1 MQAEKREQLAA
12 LLRAIPP
19 NQAEALARAVETM
32 RQGDASGFP
41 ADVVLDA
48 LAPALAAARRER
60 CALKPIIL
68 AALEPY
74 IAPSET
80 AERTVGLLARAVLAP
95 WWEALGLVAAAQL
108 AALQRELDD
117 IASRDDDEEKLAEFA
132 VRARAAAATA
142 TTLLL
147 AQMKSSKAAPAIR
160 ALARS
165 PDHHADIEQIGE
177 ILLAG
182 EPLRDAIAAVM
193 DLARR
198 DEKLSGS
205 VIVDLSPAI
214 ITEAKRCYDLLSAG
228 SGVETRLFAV
238 AILNRLDKPWHIFR
252 LARALSWKRDATLVS
267 NTELAVIGQRLLHD
281 LDVTAH
287 AVDIANPKG
296 RMSAHLVD
304 FDRLRELT
312 GRYIEC
318 AEGLLGEIDLRRDS
332 EWGEAMLRSRGKMR
346 DALEEERL
354 ETAANVVLAVLPE
367 RPTDHRQRPGAGKL
381 AAKSSAPECSDETLT
396 AQAAKAIQLLT
407 FIIQRSGRQGFG
419 SGARKVLDE
428 VSQDIE
434 KRGEDLIADLRA
446 EPSND
451 ELRRLLP
458 RAIWLAETL
467 LHDERGKILLR
478 RLKNEFGAA
487 GPA

>member
-1 MQAEKREQLAA
+1 M
-12 LLRAIPP
+12 P
-19 NQAEALARAVETM
+19 
-32 RQGDASGFP
+32 
-41 ADVVLDA
+41 
-48 LAPALAAARRER
+48 
-60 CALKPIIL
+60 
-68 AALEPY
+68 
-74 IAPSET
+74 
-80 AERTVGLLARAVLAP
+80 
-95 WWEALGLVAAAQL
+95 
-108 AALQRELDD
+108 
-117 IASRDDDEEKLAEFA
+117 
-132 VRARAAAATA
+132 AAAATA
-142 TTLLL
+142 TTQLL

-346 DALEEERL
+346 DALEEDRL
-354 ETAANVVLAVLPE
+354 ETAANVILAVLPE
-367 RPTDHRQRPGAGKL
+367 RPTDHRQRPGA
-381 AAKSSAPECSDETLT
+381 AKSSAPDCSDETLT

-467 LHDERGKILLR
+467 LHDERGKIRLR